1 MTPRIHSILR
11 RIPITILLL
20 ICIGI
25 PLSGCTK
32 AAEPETTQGTTQG
45 TTQDVPQGTP
55 PVGSTSPTNNTTIT
69 EQPNTEP
76 NPTVSETE
84 GLPSGVTVT
93 KVIKDVALQNNYH
106 KKVDLLSD
114 GGKRVTITDSNGRL
128 VTLYLEY
135 DGIIQAVNGDEVTVQ
150 VERGGE
156 QTLTIPSEVVIEDED
171 HVGLNK
177 GVEIEWVVNSNG
189 QIESVEL
196 EKD

>member
-1 MTPRIHSILR
+1 MTARNTSTWR
-11 RIPITILLL
+11 RIQITILLL
-20 ICIGI
+20 ICMGI

-32 AAEPETTQGTTQG
+32 TAEPGTTQG
-45 TTQDVPQGTP
+45 TTQDVPQGTT
-55 PVGSTSPTNNTTIT
+55 PVESTSPTNNTTIA

-76 NPTVSETE
+76 NPAVSETE
-84 GLPSGVTVT
+84 GLPTGVTVT

-106 KKVDLLSD
+106 KKVDSLSD

-156 QTLTIPSEVVIEDED
+156 QTLTIPSEAIIEDED
-171 HVGLNK
+171 HVGLNRD
-177 GVEIEWVVNSNG
+177 VEIEWVVNSNG

-196 EKD
+196 EQD